1 MGKLLKNN
9 FFMAVNMKR
18 KLLATQ
24 NSLAPTILRLLLGL
38 VVFPHGAQKLLGWF
52 NGYGFAGS
60 MQYFTRTIGLPWIIG
75 LIIILLEFFGALA
88 LIVGIGTR
96 VFSVL
101 YLTLALGIVLLTR
114 LEFGFFMNWFGNQKG
129 EGYEYFLFWI
139 AIALALFIT
148 GGGKYSVDSIL
159 VKEKK

>member
-1 MGKLLKNN
+1 
-9 FFMAVNMKR
+9 MKR
-18 KLLATQ
+18 NLLATG
-24 NSLAPTILRLLLGL
+24 NSLAPTILRLFLGI

-60 MQYFTRTIGLPWIIG
+60 MQYFTQTVGLPWIIG
-75 LIIILLEFFGALA
+75 FTVILLEFFGALA

-96 VFSVL
+96 VFAIL
-101 YLTLALGIVLLTR
+101 YLALAIGITLLTR

-139 AIALALFIT
+139 AIALALLIT
-148 GGGKYSVDSIL
+148 GAGKYSIDRFL
-159 VKEKK
+159 VKENK

>member
-1 MGKLLKNN
+1 
-9 FFMAVNMKR
+9 MAVNMKR
-18 KLLATQ
+18 KLLSTQ
-24 NSLAPTILRLLLGL
+24 NSLAPTILRLFLGL
-38 VVFPHGAQKLLGWF
+38 VIFPHGAQKLLGWF

-60 MQYFTRTIGLPWIIG
+60 MQYFTQAVGLPWIIG

-88 LIVGIGTR
+88 LLAGIATR
-96 VFSVL
+96 VFSAL
-101 YLTLALGIVLLTR
+101 YLILALGIVWLTR

-139 AIALALFIT
+139 AISLALLIT
-148 GGGKYSVDSIL
+148 GAGKYSVDAVL

>member
-1 MGKLLKNN
+1 MEKLLKNN
-9 FFMAVNMKR
+9 FFMGVNHKR
-18 KLLATQ
+18 NLLATG
-24 NSLAPTILRLLLGL
+24 NSLAPTILRFFLGV

-60 MQYFTRTIGLPWIIG
+60 MQYFTQTVRLPWIIG
-75 LIIILLEFFGALA
+75 FTVILLEFFGALA

-96 VFSVL
+96 VFAIL
-101 YLTLALGIVLLTR
+101 YLALALGITLLTR

-139 AIALALFIT
+139 AIALALLIT
-148 GGGKYSVDSIL
+148 GAGKYSVDRFL
-159 VKEKK
+159 VKENK